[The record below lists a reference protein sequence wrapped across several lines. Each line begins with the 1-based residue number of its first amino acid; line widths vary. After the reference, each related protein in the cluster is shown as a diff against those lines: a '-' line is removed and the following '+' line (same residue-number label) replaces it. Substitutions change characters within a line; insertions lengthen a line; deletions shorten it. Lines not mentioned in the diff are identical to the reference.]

1 MMKRQ
6 SKQESGHVHWIRP
19 TANIRQIPKVNYS
32 NMSFQQLCCCLKS
45 ALDKQEGIDVEVNCI
60 SSCCA
65 SRTVR
70 AKQGTDEPDGKAS
83 GDILQ
88 REQSGS
94 LQSSGSSSSC
104 FGCGDKG
111 GQKMVEIAADIHSPQ
126 KCQEKVSN

>member
-1 MMKRQ
+1 MI
-6 SKQESGHVHWIRP
+6 SPIV
-19 TANIRQIPKVNYS
+19 NIRQIFMNYYL
-32 NMSFQQLCCCLKS
+32 NMSFQKLCCCLKS

-65 SRTVR
+65 SRTLR
-70 AKQGTDEPDGKAS
+70 AKQGNDEPDGKAS
-83 GDILQ
+83 EDILQ

-126 KCQEKVSN
+126 KCQEKVSNSKICG